1 MPKSK
6 RNLRLET
13 YNKLRKIKKSN
24 SRDVAKLQLEDLD
37 GVIDNIDFKNIL
49 FLRKCIK
56 EGNPLDYFNEDID
69 IIERTENN
77 NEQ

>member
-1 MPKSK
+1 MPRK

-13 YNKLRKIKKSN
+13 YNKLRMIKMSN
-24 SRDVAKLQLEDLD
+24 SKDVTKLQLEDLE
-37 GVIDNIDFKNIL
+37 GIIDNVDFQNIL

-56 EGNPLDYFNEDID
+56 SGNPLDYFNEDLN

>member
-1 MPKSK
+1 MPRK

-13 YNKLRKIKKSN
+13 YNKLRMIKKSN
-24 SRDVAKLQLEDLD
+24 SKDVTKLQLEDLE
-37 GVIDNIDFKNIL
+37 GIIDNVDFQNIL

-56 EGNPLDYFNEDID
+56 SGNPLDYFNEDLN

>member
-13 YNKLRKIKKSN
+13 YNKLRIIKKSN
-24 SRDVAKLQLEDLD
+24 SRDVVKLQLEDLE
-37 GVIDNIDFKNIL
+37 GIIDNIDFKNIL

-56 EGNPLDYFNEDID
+56 SGNPLDYFNEDIE
-69 IIERTENN
+69 IEERIDNEN
-77 NEQ
+77 E

>member
-1 MPKSK
+1 MPRK

-13 YNKLRKIKKSN
+13 YNKLRMIKKSN
-24 SRDVAKLQLEDLD
+24 SKDVTKLQLEDLE
-37 GVIDNIDFKNIL
+37 GIIDNVDFQNIL

-56 EGNPLDYFNEDID
+56 SGNPLDYFNEDLN
-69 IIERTENN
+69 IIARTENN

>member
-1 MPKSK
+1 MPRK

-13 YNKLRKIKKSN
+13 YNKLRMIKKSN
-24 SRDVAKLQLEDLD
+24 SKDVTKLQLEDLER
-37 GVIDNIDFKNIL
+37 VIDNVDFQNIL

-56 EGNPLDYFNEDID
+56 SGNPLDYFNEDLN

>member
-1 MPKSK
+1 M
-6 RNLRLET
+6 
-13 YNKLRKIKKSN
+13 IKKSN
-24 SRDVAKLQLEDLD
+24 SKDVTKLQLEDLE
-37 GVIDNIDFKNIL
+37 GVIDNVDFQNIL

-56 EGNPLDYFNEDID
+56 SGNPLDYFNEDLN

>member
-1 MPKSK
+1 MPKK

-13 YNKLRKIKKSN
+13 YNKLRMIKKSN
-24 SRDVAKLQLEDLD
+24 SKDVTKLQLEDLE
-37 GVIDNIDFKNIL
+37 GIIDNVDFQNIL

-56 EGNPLDYFNEDID
+56 SGNPLDYFNEDLN

>member
-1 MPKSK
+1 MPRK

-13 YNKLRKIKKSN
+13 YNKLRMIKESN
-24 SRDVAKLQLEDLD
+24 SKDVTKLQLEDLE
-37 GVIDNIDFKNIL
+37 GIIDNVDFQNIL

-56 EGNPLDYFNEDID
+56 SGNPLDYFNEDLN

>member
-1 MPKSK
+1 MPRK

-13 YNKLRKIKKSN
+13 YNKLRMIKKSN
-24 SRDVAKLQLEDLD
+24 SKDVTKLQLEDLE
-37 GVIDNIDFKNIL
+37 GIIDNVDFQNIL

-56 EGNPLDYFNEDID
+56 SGNPLDYFNEDIN
-69 IIERTENN
+69 IIERTEKN

>member
-1 MPKSK
+1 MPRK
-6 RNLRLET
+6 RSLRLET
-13 YNKLRKIKKSN
+13 YNKLRIIKKSN
-24 SRDVAKLQLEDLD
+24 SKDVTKLQLEDLE
-37 GVIDNIDFKNIL
+37 GIIDNVDFQNIL

-56 EGNPLDYFNEDID
+56 SGNPLDYFNEDLN

>member
-1 MPKSK
+1 MPRK

-13 YNKLRKIKKSN
+13 YNKLRMIKKSN
-24 SRDVAKLQLEDLD
+24 SKDVTKIQLEDLE
-37 GVIDNIDFKNIL
+37 GIIDNVDFQNIL

-56 EGNPLDYFNEDID
+56 SGNPLDYFNEDLN

>member
-1 MPKSK
+1 MPRK

-13 YNKLRKIKKSN
+13 YNKLRMIKKSN
-24 SRDVAKLQLEDLD
+24 SKDVTKLQLEDLE
-37 GVIDNIDFKNIL
+37 GIIDNVDFQNIL

-56 EGNPLDYFNEDID
+56 SGNPLDYFNEDLN
-69 IIERTENN
+69 IIERAENN

>member
-1 MPKSK
+1 MPRK

-13 YNKLRKIKKSN
+13 YNKLRMIKKSN
-24 SRDVAKLQLEDLD
+24 SKDVTKLQLEDLE
-37 GVIDNIDFKNIL
+37 GIIDNIDFKNIL

-56 EGNPLDYFNEDID
+56 SGNPLDYFNEDLN

>member
-1 MPKSK
+1 MPRK

-13 YNKLRKIKKSN
+13 YNKLRMIKKSN
-24 SRDVAKLQLEDLD
+24 SKDVTKLQLEDLE
-37 GVIDNIDFKNIL
+37 GIIYNVDFQNIL

-56 EGNPLDYFNEDID
+56 SGNPLDYFNEDLN

>member
-1 MPKSK
+1 MPRK

-13 YNKLRKIKKSN
+13 YNKLRMIKKSN
-24 SRDVAKLQLEDLD
+24 SKDVTKLQLEDLE
-37 GVIDNIDFKNIL
+37 GIIDNVDFQNIL

-56 EGNPLDYFNEDID
+56 AGNPLDYFNEDLN

>member
-1 MPKSK
+1 MPRK

-13 YNKLRKIKKSN
+13 YNKLRMIKKSN
-24 SRDVAKLQLEDLD
+24 SIDVTKLQLEELE
-37 GVIDNIDFKNIL
+37 GIIDNVDFQNIL

-56 EGNPLDYFNEDID
+56 SGNPLDYFNEDLN

>member
-1 MPKSK
+1 MPRK

-13 YNKLRKIKKSN
+13 YNKLRMIKKSN
-24 SRDVAKLQLEDLD
+24 SKDVTKLQLEELE
-37 GVIDNIDFKNIL
+37 GIIDNVDFRNIL

-56 EGNPLDYFNEDID
+56 SGNPLDYFNEDLN

>member
-1 MPKSK
+1 MPRK

-13 YNKLRKIKKSN
+13 YNKLRIIKKSN
-24 SRDVAKLQLEDLD
+24 SKDVTKLQLEDLE
-37 GVIDNIDFKNIL
+37 GIIDNVDFQNIL

-56 EGNPLDYFNEDID
+56 SGNPLDYFNEDLN
-69 IIERTENN
+69 IIEMTENN

>member
-1 MPKSK
+1 MPRK

-13 YNKLRKIKKSN
+13 YNKLRMIKKSN
-24 SRDVAKLQLEDLD
+24 SKDVTKLQLEDLE
-37 GVIDNIDFKNIL
+37 GIIDNVDFQNIL

-56 EGNPLDYFNEDID
+56 SGNPLDYFNEDLNIM
-69 IIERTENN
+69 ERTENN

>member
-1 MPKSK
+1 M
-6 RNLRLET
+6 
-13 YNKLRKIKKSN
+13 IKKSN
-24 SRDVAKLQLEDLD
+24 SKDVTKLQLEDLE
-37 GVIDNIDFKNIL
+37 GIIDNVDFQNIL

-56 EGNPLDYFNEDID
+56 SGNPLDYFNEDLN

>member
-1 MPKSK
+1 MPRK

-13 YNKLRKIKKSN
+13 YNKLRMIKKSN
-24 SRDVAKLQLEDLD
+24 SKDVTKLQLEDIE
-37 GVIDNIDFKNIL
+37 GIIDNVDFQNIL

-56 EGNPLDYFNEDID
+56 SGNPLDYFNEDLN

>member
-1 MPKSK
+1 MPRK

-13 YNKLRKIKKSN
+13 YNKLRMIKKSN
-24 SRDVAKLQLEDLD
+24 SKDVTKLQLEDLE
-37 GVIDNIDFKNIL
+37 GVIDNVDFQNIL

-56 EGNPLDYFNEDID
+56 SGNPLDYFNEDLN
-69 IIERTENN
+69 IIERNENN

>member
-13 YNKLRKIKKSN
+13 YNKLRMIKKSN
-24 SRDVAKLQLEDLD
+24 SRDVVKLQLEELE
-37 GVIDNIDFKNIL
+37 GIIDNIDFQNIL

-56 EGNPLDYFNEDID
+56 SGNPLDYFNEDID
-69 IIERTENN
+69 IIERIDKNDE
-77 NEQ
+77 

>member
-1 MPKSK
+1 MPRK

-13 YNKLRKIKKSN
+13 YNKLRMIKKSN
-24 SRDVAKLQLEDLD
+24 SKDVTKLQLEDLE
-37 GVIDNIDFKNIL
+37 GVIDNVDFQNIL

-56 EGNPLDYFNEDID
+56 SGNPLDYFNEDLN

>member
-1 MPKSK
+1 MTRK
-6 RNLRLET
+6 RKLRIET
-13 YNKLRKIKKSN
+13 YNKLRMIKKSN
-24 SRDVAKLQLEDLD
+24 SKDVTKLQLEDLE
-37 GVIDNIDFKNIL
+37 GIIDNVDFQNIL

-56 EGNPLDYFNEDID
+56 SGNPLDYFNEDLN

>member
-1 MPKSK
+1 MPRK

-13 YNKLRKIKKSN
+13 YNKLRMIKKSN
-24 SRDVAKLQLEDLD
+24 SKDVTKLQLEDLE
-37 GVIDNIDFKNIL
+37 GIIDNVDFQNIL
-49 FLRKCIK
+49 FLRKFIK
-56 EGNPLDYFNEDID
+56 YGNPLDYFNEDLN

>member
-1 MPKSK
+1 MPRK

-13 YNKLRKIKKSN
+13 YNKLRMIKKSN
-24 SRDVAKLQLEDLD
+24 SKDVTKLQLEELE
-37 GVIDNIDFKNIL
+37 GIIDNVDFQNIL

-56 EGNPLDYFNEDID
+56 SGNPLDYFNEDLN

>member
-1 MPKSK
+1 MPRKM
-6 RNLRLET
+6 NLRLET
-13 YNKLRKIKKSN
+13 YNKLRMIKKSN
-24 SRDVAKLQLEDLD
+24 SKDVTKLQLEDLE
-37 GVIDNIDFKNIL
+37 GIIDNADFQNIL

-56 EGNPLDYFNEDID
+56 SGNPLDYFNEDLN

>member
-1 MPKSK
+1 MPRK

-13 YNKLRKIKKSN
+13 YNKLRMIKKSN
-24 SRDVAKLQLEDLD
+24 SKDVTKLQLEDLE
-37 GVIDNIDFKNIL
+37 GIIDNFDFQNIL

-56 EGNPLDYFNEDID
+56 SGNPLDYFNEDLN

>member
-1 MPKSK
+1 MPRK

-13 YNKLRKIKKSN
+13 YNKLRMIKKSN
-24 SRDVAKLQLEDLD
+24 SKDVTKLQLEDLE
-37 GVIDNIDFKNIL
+37 GVIDNVDFHNIL

-56 EGNPLDYFNEDID
+56 SGNPLDYFNEDLN

>member
-1 MPKSK
+1 MPRK

-13 YNKLRKIKKSN
+13 YNKLRIIKKSN
-24 SRDVAKLQLEDLD
+24 SKDVTKLQLEDLE
-37 GVIDNIDFKNIL
+37 GIIDNVDFQNIL

-56 EGNPLDYFNEDID
+56 SGNPLDYFNEDLN

>member
-1 MPKSK
+1 MPRK

-13 YNKLRKIKKSN
+13 YNKLRMIKKNN
-24 SRDVAKLQLEDLD
+24 SKDVTKLQLEDLE
-37 GVIDNIDFKNIL
+37 GIIDNVDFQNIL

-56 EGNPLDYFNEDID
+56 SGNPLDYFNEDLN

>member
-1 MPKSK
+1 MPKRK
-6 RNLRLET
+6 RNSRLET
-13 YNKLRKIKKSN
+13 YNKLKNIKKSN

-77 NEQ
+77 NEH

>member
-1 MPKSK
+1 MPRK

-13 YNKLRKIKKSN
+13 YNKLRIIKKSN
-24 SRDVAKLQLEDLD
+24 SKDVTKLQLEDLE
-37 GVIDNIDFKNIL
+37 GVIDNVDFQNIL

-56 EGNPLDYFNEDID
+56 SGNPLDYFNEDLN